1 MASAMPRMVR
11 SKVRIELSAQQA
23 WQLRNH
29 FGLEKHIATL
39 HMRALTLRE
48 ENVRDEGTED
58 EQRHRVA
65 HCELVGDNH
74 IGGNVMGIR
83 SADLSSD
90 IVTSFFVHRFDEAH
104 GSEFRVELAMKR
116 LNVSISGH
124 QWCLPETETRCTLC
138 TTVEVHVRI
147 PGIGGLVEMQ
157 LERRMRASHTDFPK
171 HAIEYLRM
179 HAADTAPS
187 APLKAAPPPPPSP
200 KREETPG
207 PVVSSSEEPSIS
219 WGRLAWALVVSGAL
233 GQLFRTRR
241 HAVLRGQRPCAGHS
255 VPVRLGRRHARL
267 LLVCGCASD
276 VLDTDEIVE

>member
-1 MASAMPRMVR
+1 MARAMPRTVR

-58 EQRHRVA
+58 EQRHRVV

-74 IGGNVMGIR
+74 VGANVVGIR

-104 GSEFRVELAMKR
+104 GSDFRVEMAMKR
-116 LNVSISGH
+116 LNVSIAGH
-124 QWCLPETETRCTLC
+124 QWCLPETETSCALC
-138 TTVEVHVRI
+138 TTVEVRVRM

-157 LERRMRASHTDFPK
+157 LERRMRASHADFPK
-171 HAIEYLRM
+171 HGIEYLRT
-179 HAADTAPS
+179 HAADAAPS
-187 APLKAAPPPPPSP
+187 ATAAAAAPPPSP
-200 KREETPG
+200 KRVEALG

-241 HAVLRGQRPCAGHS
+241 HAVLGGQRPCADHAA
-255 VPVRLGRRHARL
+255 PVRLGRRHARL
-267 LLVCGCASD
+267 LLACGCASE
-276 VLDTDEIVE
+276 VLDTDEILA

>member
-1 MASAMPRMVR
+1 MPRTVR

-58 EQRHRVA
+58 EQRHRVV

-74 IGGNVMGIR
+74 VGANVVGIR

-104 GSEFRVELAMKR
+104 GSDFRVEMAMKR
-116 LNVSISGH
+116 LNVSIAGH
-124 QWCLPETETRCTLC
+124 QWCLPETETSCTLC
-138 TTVEVHVRI
+138 TTVEVHVRM

-157 LERRMRASHTDFPK
+157 LERRMRASHADFPK
-171 HAIEYLRM
+171 HGIEYLRT
-179 HAADTAPS
+179 HAADAAPS
-187 APLKAAPPPPPSP
+187 ATAAAARRRRRRPNAWRRWVPWSARPRSRPSAGDGS
-200 KREETPG
+200 RG
-207 PVVSSSEEPSIS
+207 RS
-219 WGRLAWALVVSGAL
+219 WSAARLASCSGRDGTPCSGGSARAPITPRRCAWAG
-233 GQLFRTRR
+233 GTRGCCSR
-241 HAVLRGQRPCAGHS
+241 VA
-255 VPVRLGRRHARL
+255 ARAR
-267 LLVCGCASD
+267 C
-276 VLDTDEIVE
+276 